1 MCRVAVRQTPRARA
15 PMSQQQT
22 EDAGLYEHLQAMP
35 VIKDDIDFE
44 KIFGEN
50 DDADIDA
57 GM

>member
-1 MCRVAVRQTPRARA
+1 
-15 PMSQQQT
+15 MSQQQT